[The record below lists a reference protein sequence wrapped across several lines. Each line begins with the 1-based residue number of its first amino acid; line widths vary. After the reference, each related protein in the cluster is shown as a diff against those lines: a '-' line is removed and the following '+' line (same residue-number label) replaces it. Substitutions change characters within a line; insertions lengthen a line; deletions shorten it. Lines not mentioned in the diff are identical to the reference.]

1 MIRPA
6 AGIRLDTTTSPTTLP
21 PPGAGSTQAARSD
34 IDAILTVWLDASVKA
49 HDFIESSFWQSQL
62 DNMRDVY
69 LPNSDVWVFELNAQ
83 VVGFYALHNNTLA
96 AIFVAP
102 QQQGRGIGKQLLN
115 HAKQQRNELHL
126 TVYKAN
132 EPSCRF
138 YRSQGFTLVR
148 EQADSHT
155 GHTELLL
162 HFTA

>member
-1 MIRPA
+1 
-6 AGIRLDTTTSPTTLP
+6 
-21 PPGAGSTQAARSD
+21 
-34 IDAILTVWLDASVKA
+34 
-49 HDFIESSFWQSQL
+49 
-62 DNMRDVY
+62 MRDVY

-102 QQQGRGIGKQLLN
+102 QHQGRGNGKQLLN

-138 YRSQGFTLVR
+138 YRNQGFKLVR
-148 EQADSHT
+148 EQTDSHT